1 MHAASACV
9 ECQLINPLMEDT
21 RSRFGSHKCAQP
33 MHAFVHAGRVLPSFF
48 FLLWRDVVVVCVLFY
63 GIAGDVL
70 KGPQFVVT
78 LRRRLL

>member
-1 MHAASACV
+1 
-9 ECQLINPLMEDT
+9 
-21 RSRFGSHKCAQP
+21 